1 MKIKIITYTRTRN
14 YGGVLQAYGLYNY
27 LSSCGH
33 DVSFIDYVPERCNVE
48 NEKIFAECAIGK
60 SRFWGRSAM
69 TKLVWRKLEYP
80 RLRMAYQPFF
90 AFLDDRCSFTRRYT
104 SCEELMA
111 DPPEGDVYITGS
123 DQVWNSGF
131 TRDGKPDTPF
141 YLPFA
146 NGRRISY
153 ASSFG
158 NSSLDASN
166 ADEVLK
172 LLSQYDAISVREKSG
187 LDILKSLG
195 LCGVATC
202 DPTMLCDA
210 EVWKA
215 MAPVGRRSDYV
226 FLYQVRFDR
235 DTLDM
240 AYQAACE
247 MGKRLVVASLDPRD
261 RRRVTRG
268 EVLFPT
274 IEEWLGLIKSA
285 DSVITDS
292 FHATVFSLLFNK
304 RFLVNYGNRQA
315 MSSRITELLDR
326 TGLCERGLSGGREAE
341 IAQILNSAV
350 DWDPVERAVEEY
362 RLESRKWLLS
372 ALAG

>member
-1 MKIKIITYTRTRN
+1 MKLKIITYARTRN

-48 NEKIFAECAIGK
+48 DEKVFAECAIGK
-60 SRFWGRSAM
+60 SRFWGRNAM
-69 TKLVWRKLEYP
+69 TKLIWRKLEYP

-104 SCEELMA
+104 SCEELIA
-111 DPPEGDVYITGS
+111 DPPEGDVFITGS
-123 DQVWNSGF
+123 DQVWNSSF
-131 TRDGKPDTPF
+131 TRDGKLDTPF

-166 ADEVLK
+166 ADEILK
-172 LLSQYDAISVREKSG
+172 LLSRYDAISVREKSG
-187 LDILKSLG
+187 LSILESLG

-215 MAPVGRRSDYV
+215 MTPVGGPSDYV

-235 DTLDM
+235 NTLDM
-240 AYQAACE
+240 AYQAARE

-261 RRRVTRG
+261 RRRVTKG

-274 IEEWLGLIKSA
+274 IEEWLGLINSA